1 MLKEKMIQL
10 LNVLEIKDFEE
21 IELFENNE
29 NLVRI
34 DNGEYLVLDEEEREE
49 QFQDFQEELIDELG
63 LDAFSEYAKDY
74 IINHFVD
81 QDFFDESQE
90 EYWRSYLIDIEN
102 EPSEEYENRLIEEI
116 TENGFGED
124 SEYLNYLCEQDSIEW
139 FIDTFGEGV
148 FKSEVVRHDLIDYD
162 EVIDWV
168 SYEDGYSCLATYD
181 GIEIEL
187 DNYFAYRV
195 N

>member
-10 LNVLEIKDFEE
+10 LNVLEIKDLGE
-21 IELFENNE
+21 IELFEYDE

-63 LDAFSEYAKDY
+63 LDAFSKYAQDY
-74 IINHFVD
+74 ILNNFVD
-81 QDFFDESQE
+81 KDFFNESQE

-102 EPSEEYENRLIEEI
+102 ESSEEYENRLIEEI
-116 TENGFGED
+116 TENGFSED

-148 FKSEVVRHDLIDYD
+148 FKSEVVRHNLIDYD

-168 SYEDGYSCLATYD
+168 AYEDGYSCLATYD